1 LSETGILLGLLAAL
15 GWGVADFFARF
26 AAHRVGNMRTLFYM
40 QIMGLAGISLW
51 LFLFEPN
58 VKWDL
63 PLVALAALL
72 GVGNTIAG
80 LCLYRS
86 FEVGLLAVVS
96 PIAASY
102 GAITLILGLL
112 TGQRPRLSELLGLV
126 VVIVG
131 VVLASTPLTF
141 GRTVQDN
148 RPRTKKPFR
157 HRLQAALRNGVGLA
171 IAAALVWGVVF
182 WGLGYVSPTLGGILP
197 TWEIRFIAPLV
208 IFGLARATKA
218 SLRLPDK
225 TSLWWIL
232 GIAVFDTG
240 AYIAYNKGLQFAESG
255 LVAVIASLFS
265 AVTILLALLFL
276 REKLSPNQWAGV
288 FIILLGMAL
297 VGGLVKF

>member
-1 LSETGILLGLLAAL
+1 LSETGILLGLLAAFT
-15 GWGVADFFARF
+15 WGVADFFARF
-26 AAHRVGNMRTLFYM
+26 AAQRVGNIRTLFYM
-40 QIMGLAGISLW
+40 QLMGLVGISFW

-58 VKWDL
+58 IKWDW

-102 GAITLILGLL
+102 GAITLCLGLL
-112 TGQRPRLSELLGLV
+112 TGQRPRVSELLGLV

-131 VVLASTPLTF
+131 VILASTPLTF
-141 GRTVQDN
+141 GRNVQKA
-148 RPRTKKPFR
+148 KKPDKKPLR
-157 HRLQAALRNGVGLA
+157 YRVQSALANGVGLA

-197 TWEIRFIAPLV
+197 VWEMRFIAPVV

-218 SLRLPDK
+218 SLSLPDK
-225 TSLWWIL
+225 TSLWWIF

-265 AVTILLALLFL
+265 AVTILLAWLFL
-276 REKLSPNQWAGV
+276 REKLAANQWAGV
-288 FIILLGMAL
+288 FIILIGMAL

>member
-1 LSETGILLGLLAAL
+1 MGILLGLLAAL
-15 GWGVADFFARF
+15 TWGVADFFARF
-26 AAHRVGNMRTLFYM
+26 AAHRVGYVRTLFYM
-40 QIMGLAGISLW
+40 QVMGLVGISFW

-63 PLVALAALL
+63 SLVALAALL

-102 GAITLILGLL
+102 GALTLGLGLL
-112 TGQRPRLSELLGLV
+112 AGQRPRFSELLGLV

-141 GRTVQDN
+141 GRKLQDAKVSD
-148 RPRTKKPFR
+148 KKPLR
-157 HRLQAALRNGVGLA
+157 YRLQTTLHNGVGLA

-182 WGLGYVSPTLGGILP
+182 WGLGYVAPTLGGILP
-197 TWEIRFIAPLV
+197 VWEMRFIAPLV
-208 IFGLARATKA
+208 IFGLSRATKA
-218 SLRLPDK
+218 SLSLPDK
-225 TSLWWIL
+225 TSLWWIF

-265 AVTILLALLFL
+265 AVTILLAWLFL
-276 REKLSPNQWAGV
+276 REKLAPNQWAGV